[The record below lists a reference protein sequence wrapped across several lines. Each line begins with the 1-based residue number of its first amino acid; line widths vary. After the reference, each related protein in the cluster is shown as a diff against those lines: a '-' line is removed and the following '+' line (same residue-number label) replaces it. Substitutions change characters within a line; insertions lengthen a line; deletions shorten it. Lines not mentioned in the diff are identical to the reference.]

1 LFRITTAAFSIVF
14 ACAAFAQ
21 TSDPNLTFDVATI
34 KVAPPP
40 TPVDGKMMVRVGPHG
55 GPGSNDPGRITYS
68 FMNLHQLIVSAWGVK
83 NYQVTGPAA
92 IEGDR
97 YDITAK
103 VPNGASKDDI
113 KVMLQNLL
121 KERLGLKVHRE
132 QKVMAVYALVV
143 GKNGPKLT
151 ESEDQ
156 SDPRA
161 ASPTPLADGGP
172 AATAGPPALPDPGRM
187 KMGPDGMPAGPMLRP
202 GGIGVMMRPG
212 PAGMRMKLIGK
223 QVLLSQLVDNL
234 GGQLDRPC
242 LDMTGLTKR
251 YDITLDFAPD
261 MGAMQAKGGM
271 MMMGPGPMGGAPGAG
286 PGGEGK
292 QSEDPSADS
301 ATLFTAL
308 QEQLGLKLEQRKAPS
323 ELIVVDGVNKK
334 PKEN

>member
-1 LFRITTAAFSIVF
+1 
-14 ACAAFAQ
+14 
-21 TSDPNLTFDVATI
+21 
-34 KVAPPP
+34 
-40 TPVDGKMMVRVGPHG
+40 
-55 GPGSNDPGRITYS
+55 
-68 FMNLHQLIVSAWGVK
+68 
-83 NYQVTGPAA
+83 
-92 IEGDR
+92 
-97 YDITAK
+97 
-103 VPNGASKDDI
+103 
-113 KVMLQNLL
+113 
-121 KERLGLKVHRE
+121 
-132 QKVMAVYALVV
+132 
-143 GKNGPKLT
+143 
-151 ESEDQ
+151 
-156 SDPRA
+156 
-161 ASPTPLADGGP
+161 
-172 AATAGPPALPDPGRM
+172 
-187 KMGPDGMPAGPMLRP
+187 
-202 GGIGVMMRPG
+202 MMRPG

-292 QSEDPSADS
+292 QSADPSADS